1 MTVAPSFIGTFL
13 VANSTPIVGPLVF
26 GNVFFKYLLSRQV
39 LPTETSPIRMTI
51 EGKGV
56 RNWFLSKLTFV

>member
-56 RNWFLSKLTFV
+56 RN